1 MQRLDLSKKPKG
13 LTDWAYDYIKDQI
26 LNLEIKPGEQIDI
39 ETFTDMLEV
48 SRTPVREAFLRLV
61 SEGLLDVRPR
71 VGYFVATISETD
83 IRELFEVR
91 EIIESRAARRAAE
104 SLTDEEL
111 DQLEQMIEDLRLSVQ
126 NEDFDSYLEN
136 EISFHEFLQRH
147 MGNQRLTDIMESLND
162 LTYRERVMSLR
173 TAETFQQTII
183 EHERVVKALMKRDG
197 DKAAWFMGEHLKYAS
212 DRVVAYLRS
221 NYESIELEET
231 KHYE

>member
-1 MQRLDLSKKPKG
+1 MQRLDIGKKPMG
-13 LTDWAYDYIKDQI
+13 LTDWAYDYIKTQI

-39 ETFTDMLEV
+39 ETFTEMLEV

-104 SLTDEEL
+104 SLTDDEL
-111 DQLEQMIEDLRLSVQ
+111 DQLEQMVDDLRLSVQ
-126 NEDFDSYLEN
+126 NEDFDTYLEN
-136 EISFHEFLQRH
+136 EINFHEFLQRH

-183 EHERVVKALMKRDG
+183 EHERVVKALLKRDG
-197 DKAAWFMGEHLKYAS
+197 DEAAWFMGEHLKNAS
-212 DRVVAYLRS
+212 DRVVAYLKS
-221 NYESIELEET
+221 NYELEENNY
-231 KHYE
+231 YE